1 MARKPRL
8 DLDGFH
14 HIVNRGVARSNVYK
28 SDEDKEIPNIRT
40 NINFQFIYF
49 KFLEQIIETGSK
61 IC

>member
-28 SDEDKEIPNIRT
+28 SDEDKE
-40 NINFQFIYF
+40 
-49 KFLEQIIETGSK
+49 KFLDTLQVLVYHK
-61 IC
+61 